1 MRQILLAAMGAVG
14 ILGGGIPFAVHAQTP
29 PSSTSTTAAG
39 TSANAST
46 PAFDETIVVS
56 TSLVPETRD
65 EVTSSVTVIDAQ
77 EIAARQV
84 TNLSDLLSTA
94 PGVTLVQAGGPG
106 QQTSLFTRGT
116 SSVQTLLLW
125 NGMQLNDPY
134 FGGANWQFL
143 PTDGVS
149 RVEVVRGPESAV
161 YGSNALGGVVQV
173 LTQPGKGVSL
183 RLEGGSNDYKRGG
196 LTGGWNLGNVQLD
209 LAGHVRRGDGEIRN
223 DAFDSEDLLARALWT
238 LAPGVSLG
246 VIGRADDS
254 NTGIPFSGETETPHR
269 QIAWQEREVGIPFRL
284 DRSDFS
290 LDALVS
296 RVAFDNSYRDPD
308 DPSGFTRSDTTSEAL
323 RGRAVGSWQAL
334 PELKLSF
341 GTEVERLQVTDG
353 SSFGTDLSGVHQ
365 RTWAVF
371 GQAGYSAGPFH
382 GDLGVRRDDNDAYGG
397 QTSVNVGGVVALGG
411 GFRLHASYGEAFRAP
426 ALGELYFPGSGNPNL
441 QPEIGK
447 SYEVGLERQA
457 GGWRFILTGFL
468 NRQHNLIDFDPVTFQ
483 EVNISRAKSSGIE
496 GEVGVRRGIWSAR
509 LNGTYLDTEDQSTG
523 LALLRRPRASGNL
536 VLTAAP
542 RRFTFSLT
550 ERVVGERADLDPV
563 TFARSTNPGYQRL
576 DLAASYQALSWL
588 APYARI
594 ENVADRAYTEAL
606 GFPAPGRTWI
616 GGVAVTF

>member
-1 MRQILLAAMGAVG
+1 MRQILLVAMGAVG

-29 PSSTSTTAAG
+29 PSGTTSPT
-39 TSANAST
+39 
-46 PAFDETIVVS
+46 FDETIVVS
-56 TSLVPETRD
+56 TSLAPETRD

-106 QQTSLFTRGT
+106 QQSSLFTRGT

-125 NGMQLNDPY
+125 NGMPLNDPY

-183 RLEGGSNDYKRGG
+183 RLEGGSDDYKRGG
-196 LTGGWNLGNVQLD
+196 LTGGWNVGAVQLD

-246 VIGRADDS
+246 VIGRANDS

-284 DRSDFS
+284 DQSDFS

-308 DPSGFTRSDTTSEAL
+308 DPSGFTHSDTTSEAL

-341 GTEVERLQVTDG
+341 GSEVERLQVTDG
-353 SSFGTDLSGVHQ
+353 SSFGRDLSGVHQ
-365 RTWAVF
+365 STWAVF

-382 GDLGVRRDDNDAYGG
+382 GDLGVRRDDNDVYGG
-397 QTSVNVGGVVALGG
+397 QTSLNVGGVVALGG

-426 ALGELYFPGSGNPNL
+426 ALGELYFPGSGNPDL

-468 NRQHNLIDFDPVTFQ
+468 NRQHNLIDFDPVTFR

-509 LNGTYLDTEDQSTG
+509 LNGSYLDTEDQSTG
-523 LALLRRPRASGNL
+523 LALLRRPRTSGNL
-536 VLTAAP
+536 VLTASP

-550 ERVVGERADLDPV
+550 ERVVGERADLDPI
-563 TFARSTNPGYQRL
+563 TFARSANPGYQRL

-594 ENVADRAYTEAL
+594 ENVADRAYAEAL